1 MTTHARR
8 PALFKL
14 NPLRGKA
21 PRIPTM
27 TRSVIAASAET
38 HRATL
43 AFVAETEKAAL
54 SEDED
59 LHPARLD
66 EPSADLERALA
77 STPLEQ
83 KIAERDARDA

>member
-1 MTTHARR
+1 MTTHTRQR
-8 PALFKL
+8 ALFKL

-27 TRSVIAASAET
+27 TKGAIAASVET
-38 HRATL
+38 RRATL
-43 AFVAETEKAAL
+43 AFVTETDRAAH

-66 EPSADLERALA
+66 KPSADLERALA
-77 STPLEQ
+77 TTPLEK
-83 KIAERDARDA
+83 KIAEREARDA